1 MKRLLDRLSVAT
13 RLFVL
18 HLVFVL
24 VLSVVAL
31 VALWTDAHARVEQNA
46 QELTRAISSSI
57 ADDPFVISAVQG
69 DRPSTLLEP
78 YALNLMHDAH
88 VDFITIM
95 SPRGIRYTHSDPAQI
110 GKPYIG
116 TIGPA
121 QHGRSLTE
129 TYTGTLGPS
138 VRTVYPIFGDDGS
151 IVGLVSSGVTVGSV
165 ASAVNS
171 RLGFVV
177 GAALLLLLLGALASL
192 LLRRYLDR
200 VTRGMGEQELERM
213 FSYYEAVLY
222 SVREGLLL
230 VDPAGR
236 LTLYNEQ
243 AAQLLNLPPVSARG
257 RSGIP
262 VADLPVPES
271 LRAVLTSG
279 DRVHDLIQLTDDR
292 VLVVNQ
298 EPAQPPPGSRRRLP
312 ARLGTVAT
320 LRDHTELQQLTG
332 ELETMRTLADSLRS
346 QTHEFSN
353 KLHTI
358 VSLIELGRAR
368 EALDFVTERLQVN
381 QMLTDRLVAAIDEPV
396 LAALAVGK
404 AAQAEERGVELRV
417 SVSSTRVRPRAQS
430 ARLVTIVGNLLDNA
444 IDSAAESD
452 ERWVSLDIGQR
463 VETDAAET
471 VVIVVADSGAGVDP
485 DDASLI
491 FARGYSTKD
500 AGQTRGYGLALVAQA
515 VRQEH
520 GTIRVASG
528 ETGRPGSARAAGAA
542 GAVFTVTLPAAGRL
556 DTRSPGNGSDGNG
569 SLGNRSDVAS
579 PPTASVLPA
588 VSRG

>member
-1 MKRLLDRLSVAT
+1 MKSVTDRLSVAT

-31 VALWTDAHARVEQNA
+31 VVLWVDAHARVEQNA
-46 QELTRAISSSI
+46 ENLTRVVSSSI
-57 ADDPFVISAVQG
+57 ADDPFVIRSVQG
-69 DRPSTLLEP
+69 DQPSTLLEP

-95 SPRGIRYTHSDPAQI
+95 SPSGIRFTHSDPAQI

-121 QHGRSLTE
+121 QQGRSLTE

-138 VRTVYPIFGDDGS
+138 VRSVYPIEDDAGQ
-151 IVGLVSSGVTVGSV
+151 IIGLVSSGVTVGSV

-171 RLGFVV
+171 RLGFVI
-177 GAALLLLLLGALASL
+177 GAALILLLLGAVASL

-200 VTRGMGEQELERM
+200 VTHGMGEQELERM

-243 AAQLLNLPPVSARG
+243 AALLLNLPPASARSRTG
-257 RSGIP
+257 VP
-262 VADLPVPES
+262 VADLPIPES
-271 LRAVLTSG
+271 LRAVLGSG

-298 EPAQPPPGSRRRLP
+298 EPAEAPPGSRRRLP
-312 ARLGTVAT
+312 ARLGTVTT

-381 QMLTDRLVAAIDEPV
+381 QMLTDRLVGAIDEPV
-396 LAALAVGK
+396 LAALALGK
-404 AAQAEERGVELRV
+404 AAQAEERGVDLRV
-417 SVSSTRVRPRAQS
+417 TVSSTRVQPRAEP
-430 ARLVTIVGNLLDNA
+430 AHLVTIVGNLLDNA
-444 IDSAAESD
+444 IDSAAES
-452 ERWVSLDIGQR
+452 EGRWVSLDIGTR
-463 VETDAAET
+463 VDADASAS
-471 VVIVVADSGAGVDP
+471 VVIVVADSGAGVSAEEAD
-485 DDASLI
+485 LI
-491 FARGYSTKD
+491 FARGYSTKET
-500 AGQTRGYGLALVAQA
+500 GHGRGYGLALVAQA
-515 VRQEH
+515 IRQER
-520 GTIRVASG
+520 GSITVANG
-528 ETGRPGSARAAGAA
+528 DP
-542 GAVFTVTLPAAGRL
+542 GAVFTVTLPDRRGAEGE
-556 DTRSPGNGSDGNG
+556 
-569 SLGNRSDVAS
+569 AS
-579 PPTASVLPA
+579 AEPVVTH
-588 VSRG
+588 G